1 MQTHVQ
7 HRCFIAGT
15 PHPVPVRGP
24 SSASTRVPTCGTSGG
39 TSGLRTLS
47 LPERNSCLHSDGERR
62 GGLGAAAPPRR
73 TESRGAERSR
83 RGPAEGSGSAGLW
96 GRERGCE
103 RGRSAAP
110 SPVPPQ
116 LHGRDPARCRPA
128 RLGSDAAMGSR
139 FSRIPALPRGGQG
152 RLHRARH
159 HHLKG
164 TAPRCA
170 PRWDG
175 HPGRT
180 ETLRRVGTQFGMST
194 QSTTGRCGVGCPTL
208 GAPRAGALR
217 VRPRP
222 GKARGQRVGGD
233 GAPKCPQVSL
243 CE

>member
-1 MQTHVQ
+1 MFHRRSLDHPPTPQSQNRAPLPHVS
-7 HRCFIAGT
+7 
-15 PHPVPVRGP
+15 PPV
-24 SSASTRVPTCGTSGG
+24 ASTVAHLGCAPPP
-39 TSGLRTLS
+39 S

-73 TESRGAERSR
+73 TEPPWSR
-83 RGPAEGSGSAGLW
+83 RSPAEGSGSAGLW

-110 SPVPPQ
+110 SPVPPR

-164 TAPRCA
+164 TARPAVPAPRGTRCT

-175 HPGRT
+175 NPGRT
-180 ETLRRVGTQFGMST
+180 ETVR
-194 QSTTGRCGVGCPTL
+194 
-208 GAPRAGALR
+208 RAGTTVWDEHPWALR
-217 VRPRP
+217 
-222 GKARGQRVGGD
+222 GGMPYTWHSVCGSPSCAAELQD
-233 GAPKCPQVSL
+233 STGTACWR
-243 CE
+243 